1 MKLKAEN
8 PFYADKIKKYKY
20 PKKEIEEKPKA
31 EFSPTPS
38 EIIICVIGE
47 EKNGKTS
54 FIKKYTRNVFEQTYK
69 RTETID
75 TYDEAEGQYDSKKIK
90 QMGFI

>member
-20 PKKEIEEKPKA
+20 PKKETQEKVKP
-31 EFSPTPS
+31 EFSPSPT

-47 EKNGKTS
+47 QKNGKTS
-54 FIKKYTRNVFEQTYK
+54 FIKKYTRNVFEEIYK
-69 RTETID
+69 KTENILFNT
-75 TYDEAEGQYDSKKIK
+75 Q
-90 QMGFI
+90 